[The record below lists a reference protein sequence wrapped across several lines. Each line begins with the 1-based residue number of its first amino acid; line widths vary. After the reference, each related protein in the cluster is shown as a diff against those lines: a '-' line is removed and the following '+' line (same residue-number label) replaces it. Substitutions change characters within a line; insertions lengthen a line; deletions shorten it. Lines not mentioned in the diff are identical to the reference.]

1 MSAQKEPCKSSWIT
15 TNTNGDVRE
24 KMFSITQVKSVTTT
38 APTMDEKKI
47 ANPISDLY
55 EDASISINNASHYE
69 GTPVERETVK
79 RKLKS
84 RHMQFYAIGGTIG
97 TGLFVGIGGGLAQAG
112 PLSLLLG
119 YSITSIFIFAMVS
132 CALDLISYSLIWRS
146 WGMALMSYVSIN

>member
-1 MSAQKEPCKSSWIT
+1 
-15 TNTNGDVRE
+15 
-24 KMFSITQVKSVTTT
+24 
-38 APTMDEKKI
+38 MDEKKI
-47 ANPISDLY
+47 ANPVSDLS

-69 GTPVERETVK
+69 GTPVGRETVQ

-132 CALDLISYSLIWRS
+132 CASDLTSYSLIVLRS
-146 WGMALMSYVSIN
+146 WGMALMGLRQHQLTAGIDAKSWRNDNLDTTTRSYA

>member
-1 MSAQKEPCKSSWIT
+1 
-15 TNTNGDVRE
+15 
-24 KMFSITQVKSVTTT
+24 
-38 APTMDEKKI
+38 MDEKKI
-47 ANPISDLY
+47 ANPDLS
-55 EDASISINNASHYE
+55 EDASISINNVSHLE

-97 TGLFVGIGGGLAQAG
+97 TGLFVGIGGGLATAG

-132 CALDLISYSLIWRS
+132 RALDLTSHSLI
-146 WGMALMSYVSIN
+146 

>member
-1 MSAQKEPCKSSWIT
+1 
-15 TNTNGDVRE
+15 
-24 KMFSITQVKSVTTT
+24 
-38 APTMDEKKI
+38 MDEKKTVT
-47 ANPISDLY
+47 PTSDLS
-55 EDASISINNASHYE
+55 EHASISINNVSHYE

-132 CALDLISYSLIWRS
+132 CVSDLISYL
-146 WGMALMSYVSIN
+146 LV

>member
-1 MSAQKEPCKSSWIT
+1 
-15 TNTNGDVRE
+15 
-24 KMFSITQVKSVTTT
+24 
-38 APTMDEKKI
+38 MDEKKI
-47 ANPISDLY
+47 ANPDLS
-55 EDASISINNASHYE
+55 EDASISINNVSHIE

-97 TGLFVGIGGGLAQAG
+97 TGLFVGIGGGLATAG

-132 CALDLISYSLIWRS
+132 CALDLTSHSLIWDTGEWFGWVKSASTNR
-146 WGMALMSYVSIN
+146 WHRCDVLER

>member
-1 MSAQKEPCKSSWIT
+1 
-15 TNTNGDVRE
+15 
-24 KMFSITQVKSVTTT
+24 
-38 APTMDEKKI
+38 MDEKKI
-47 ANPISDLY
+47 VTPTSDLS
-55 EDASISINNASHYE
+55 EHASINNASHYE
-69 GTPVERETVK
+69 ATPVERETVQ

-132 CALDLISYSLIWRS
+132 CALVFISLTS
-146 WGMALMSYVSIN
+146 WGEWGKTLSCYVSIN